1 MPTGDVADRLIETAT
16 RLFYA
21 RGITA
26 SGVDTIAQAAGVSK
40 PSLYAHFGDKGGLVR
55 AVLAHQHGLRRR
67 SLEAHLLARAGL
79 PARERLLAVFD
90 WISTMQR
97 GDWARGCPFVNASV
111 ELGEGGDDSAREV
124 VGRHKLWF
132 RGMLAD
138 LAAQAG
144 ARDPDRLASALHL
157 LIEGANARLL
167 AEADHAAID
176 EARRSAEVL
185 LAAALPGESGA
196 V

>member
-1 MPTGDVADRLIETAT
+1 MLT
-16 RLFYA
+16 
-21 RGITA
+21 
-26 SGVDTIAQAAGVSK
+26 
-40 PSLYAHFGDKGGLVR
+40 PSLYADFGDKGVLVR

-90 WISTMQR
+90 WIAGMQR
-97 GDWARGCPFVNASV
+97 GDWACGCPFINASV
-111 ELGEGGDDSAREV
+111 ELGEGGEGGDDSAREV

-132 RGMLAD
+132 RGVLGD
-138 LAAQAG
+138 LTAQAG
-144 ARDPDRLASALHL
+144 ARDPERLASALRL

-167 AEADHAAID
+167 ADADNVAVD

-185 LAAALPGESGA
+185 LAAALPGEDGA